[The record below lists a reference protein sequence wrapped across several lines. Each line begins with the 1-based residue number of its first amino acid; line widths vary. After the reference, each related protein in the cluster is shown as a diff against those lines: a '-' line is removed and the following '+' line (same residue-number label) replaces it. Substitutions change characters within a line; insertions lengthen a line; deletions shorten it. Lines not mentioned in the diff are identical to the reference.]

1 MQLTLE
7 GLDTQDALSV
17 LRNKKLERID
27 GGDFRVYKDVEGKEY
42 HSVTHILGETK
53 SKRDKE
59 FLAKWLA
66 KPGNDKVRNQAAS
79 RGTKAHS
86 HCEYILKTASQLIRN
101 TCNERNSW
109 KTYEDGLARSPKS
122 ITEWAIKK
130 ATGASPKVHW
140 MAELHARGLAEW
152 INGGKITSIHS
163 VEFSIYHPLGFAGTA
178 DCLLDIDGKLT
189 ITDFKTTGSFKDKPD
204 KYLEDYFCQLG
215 AYNLGLKHLT
225 GIQAKQ
231 AAVIIAKEEGDIQE
245 RILNEFELLGAMAKF
260 EERMHK
266 YNKLH

>member
-1 MQLTLE
+1 MQLTID
-7 GLDTQDALSV
+7 GVDKQDALAV
-17 LRNKKLERID
+17 LRHKSLERID
-27 GGDFRVYKDVEGKEY
+27 GGNFRVYRDKEGIEY
-42 HSVTHILGETK
+42 HSVTHILSETK

-66 KPGNDKVRNQAAS
+66 KPGNDKVRNQAAN

-86 HCEYILKTASQLIRN
+86 HCEYILKTASKLIRN

-109 KTYEDGLARSPKS
+109 TTYEDGLARSPKS

-130 ATGASPKVHW
+130 AKGTAPKVHW
-140 MAELHARGLAEW
+140 LAEPHARGLANW
-152 INGGKITSIHS
+152 IDGGSITSIHS
-163 VEFSIYHPLGFAGTA
+163 IEFSIYHPLGFAGTA

-189 ITDFKTTGSFKDKPD
+189 ITDFKTTGSSKDKPD

-231 AAVIIAKEEGDIQE
+231 AAIIIAKEEGAIQV
-245 RILNEFELLGAMAKF
+245 RIMNEYELLGAMAKF
-260 EERMHK
+260 EERIEK
-266 YNKLH
+266 YNKLK